1 MSAPHKLKKREL
13 LELVWSKPMTALASD
28 FGLSPN
34 GLAKICD
41 RVDIERPPKGFWAN
55 GVSPDIEGLVGAL
68 DDPDEEISIGGRV
81 SSSRRSRTRLP
92 LEQRRRQVLEEA
104 RKIATTEGVH
114 EVSLRQIARNLGIS
128 EAQAHNCYSTRE
140 DILVELAYEEYQAFE
155 RVRKRIIPRGT
166 TRITKIVMSSV
177 SYLREAARRGPLL
190 QQISADSKLRK
201 AIDERA
207 KAERGE
213 ALARHVNVIVANT
226 KLSEQQ
232 AIIKTKMMSA
242 FVRKAGHLV
251 AQNRISLEQ
260 AEILCV
266 PVITDSALSD

>member
-92 LEQRRRQVLEEA
+92 LEQRDQKGDELKKKRDQKKTRR
-104 RKIATTEGVH
+104 K
-114 EVSLRQIARNLGIS
+114 
-128 EAQAHNCYSTRE
+128 
-140 DILVELAYEEYQAFE
+140 
-155 RVRKRIIPRGT
+155 KR
-166 TRITKIVMSSV
+166 
-177 SYLREAARRGPLL
+177 
-190 QQISADSKLRK
+190 
-201 AIDERA
+201 
-207 KAERGE
+207 
-213 ALARHVNVIVANT
+213 
-226 KLSEQQ
+226 
-232 AIIKTKMMSA
+232 
-242 FVRKAGHLV
+242 
-251 AQNRISLEQ
+251 
-260 AEILCV
+260 
-266 PVITDSALSD
+266 